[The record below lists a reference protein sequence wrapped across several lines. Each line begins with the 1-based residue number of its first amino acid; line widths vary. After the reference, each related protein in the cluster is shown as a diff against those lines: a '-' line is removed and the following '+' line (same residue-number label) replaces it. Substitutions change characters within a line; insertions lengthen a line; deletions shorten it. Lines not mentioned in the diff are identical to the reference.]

1 MCHVCIHSLIPP
13 SLSLSRH
20 RSDVDVLVVQNPF
33 DHLKRDSDVEGMSD
47 GFDDLTAYGGT
58 YGVRGAVEVWV

>member
-1 MCHVCIHSLIPP
+1 MHTLPHPP
-13 SLSLSRH
+13 PLPLRP